1 MRQEALRRLESDDS
15 DDGPKSPSPPP
26 RGNSTWKSDSVASR
40 SKGRGSK
47 DESKDDS
54 KGPTIFTQDLGNPLY
69 NEQLAELN
77 NTREK
82 LFAKVGKSPTG
93 EVKKK
98 RTKKNRGK
106 GAGDDGLSVYSLG
119 TTVQSGQDGGDNVA
133 QKTITQ
139 DYGIWVMGQPRN
151 FYREKPESSIPTLCN
166 LGI

>member
-54 KGPTIFTQDLGNPLY
+54 KAPTIFTQDLGNPLY

-119 TTVQSGQDGGDNVA
+119 TTV
-133 QKTITQ
+133 
-139 DYGIWVMGQPRN
+139 
-151 FYREKPESSIPTLCN
+151 
-166 LGI
+166 